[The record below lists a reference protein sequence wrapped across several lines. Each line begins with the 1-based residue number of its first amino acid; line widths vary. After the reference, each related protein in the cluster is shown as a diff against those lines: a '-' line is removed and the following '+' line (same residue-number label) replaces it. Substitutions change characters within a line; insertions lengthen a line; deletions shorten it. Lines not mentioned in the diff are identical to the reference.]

1 MKKGILKALMFAA
14 TFVLALVVISRI
26 MNQGHDNLT
35 MEMAP
40 ASFPLVTMEMDGVEY
55 NQLHGYRNPM
65 DETFQRDTVTVL
77 GESRNTDFMV
87 DTYGRD
93 VTGISIQV
101 RSADGSRLIE
111 DTELTEYH
119 MERDRIRGSIALKD
133 LIEKDTDYTLVIVLE
148 LDGSS
153 QVYYYT
159 RAVWSDSLHA
169 PEKLAYVLDFHQRL
183 YDREAARE
191 LTKYLETNSQLEDN
205 RSFHKVNIHSSFR
218 QITWG
223 DLEIKEETQPCVQ
236 LTEIASQTA
245 SLLVDYI
252 VSTPGAS
259 GVVYY
264 TVQEHFRIRYT
275 PDRMYLLNYERT
287 MTEIPDTARMYAN
300 DKILLGIADENVPM
314 MESDDGNTV
323 VFEAAGKLFSYNV
336 TSNKLTVIFSFYD
349 KDNADWRTLY
359 NRHDIKVLNVDE
371 GGNVQ
376 FALYGYMNRGRHE
389 GEVGIQLYTYNSSLN
404 TVEELLYIPYD
415 RGYAVLA
422 AEVERLLYLNKDQKL
437 YLELE
442 NQVYEID
449 LPERTYVALFDV
461 AVDGSMQ
468 VSDNHKIVVWS
479 DSDNIYCSKTLNV
492 RNLSNGTQNT
502 ITAGQ
507 GEAVIPLGFM
517 EEDIIYGVA
526 REEDIQHES
535 SGRIFFPMYS
545 ICICSSSG
553 ELLKKYSQENV
564 YVTDCQVEGN
574 QITLQRLRRLESGE
588 YQEILQDHIMNNM
601 EAVTGKNI
609 VVTADIDIYERY
621 VQIQAKSAID
631 SKTIMILT
639 PKEVVF
645 EGGRELHL
653 LEGQEG
659 GRYYVYG
666 PYGVNGI
673 FNSPAGAVNLAYEIA
688 GVVVDETGNSVWL
701 RGNRAGRNQITSIR
715 AVSLEE
721 GESSLAAC
729 LDAIFTYEGM
739 ARDSEYLLSQGQT
752 VPEILENNLE
762 NAQILDLTGCTMDA
776 VLYYVNRNIP
786 VLALMQDG
794 EAVLITG
801 FDEFNTIILEPASG
815 RLYRKGFN
823 DSTEWFAENGNDFI
837 TYIRP

>member
-1 MKKGILKALMFAA
+1 MKKSILKVLMFAV
-14 TFVLALVVISRI
+14 TFVLALVVISKV

-55 NQLHGYRNPM
+55 NQLHGYSNPM

-77 GESRNTDFMV
+77 GESRNTDFAV
-87 DTYGRD
+87 DTYGRN

-111 DTELTEYH
+111 NTELTEYH
-119 MERDRIRGSIALKD
+119 MEGDRIRGSIALKD
-133 LIEKDTDYTLVIVLE
+133 LIERDTDYTLVIMLE
-148 LDGSS
+148 LDSSS

-159 RAVWSDSLHA
+159 RVVWSDLLHA
-169 PEKLAYVLDFHQRL
+169 QEKLAYVVDFHQRL
-183 YDREAARE
+183 YDRDAARE

-205 RSFHKVNIHSSFR
+205 SSFHKVNIHSSFR

-236 LTEIASQTA
+236 LTEIAAQTA

-252 VSTPGAS
+252 VSTPGVG

-323 VFEAAGKLFSYNV
+323 VFEAAGKLFSYNA

-359 NRHDIKVLNVDE
+359 NCHEIKVLNVDE

-389 GEVGIQLYTYNSSLN
+389 GEVGVQLYTYNSSLN

-422 AEVERLLYLNKDQKL
+422 AEMERLLYLNKDQML

-442 NQVYEID
+442 NQVYEIN
-449 LPERTYVALFDV
+449 LPERTYSILFDV
-461 AVDGSMQ
+461 ALDGSMQ

-479 DSDNIYCSKTLNV
+479 DSDDIYYSKSLNV
-492 RNLSNGTQNT
+492 RNLSSGTQN
-502 ITAGQ
+502 IIMAGP
-507 GEAVIPLGFM
+507 GETVMPLGFM

-526 REEDIQHES
+526 REEDIRLES
-535 SGRIFFPMYS
+535 SGRVFFPMYS

-564 YVTDCQVEGN
+564 YVTECRVEGN

-601 EAVTGKNI
+601 ETETGKNI

-653 LEGQEG
+653 PENREE

-688 GVVVDETGNSVWL
+688 GVVVDETGNNIWM

-715 AVSLEE
+715 AVTLEE

-801 FDEFNTIILEPASG
+801 FDEFNTIILEPAAG

-823 DSTEWFAENGNDFI
+823 DSTEWFAENGDNFI
-837 TYIRP
+837 TYVRP